1 MTYWGIEWHLLA
13 SNVTN
18 DLLGD
23 LPQSTSE
30 AAMAFFHHMAS
41 FLVDVVSLNVDA
53 GMDHRVEIVI

>member
-1 MTYWGIEWHLLA
+1 MTFWGIELHLLA

-30 AAMAFFHHMAS
+30 AAIAIFHRMAS
-41 FLVDVVSLNVDA
+41 CLVDVASLSFDA
-53 GMDHRVEIVI
+53 DMGHRVEMAT